1 GVPSTITDWMK
12 RRYQKRVTQLSFDDY
27 LSEPFEV
34 PGGEDQGDPF
44 SAIGYVFYAAG
55 LLKSLRESQKE
66 EGYSFMDDL
75 AGKKWGIA
83 ITEIH
88 ANIEQMMERN
98 DGVLEW
104 AQSHNC
110 QFGFPK
116 FKLVD

>member
-12 RRYQKRVTQLSFDDY
+12 RQYQRRVTQLSFDNY

-55 LLKSLRESQKE
+55 LLNSLQKPQKE
-66 EGYSFMDDL
+66 EGYSFMDNL
-75 AGKKWGIA
+75 AGTKWGIT

-88 ANIEQMMERN
+88 TNIKQMMEWN
-98 DGVLEW
+98 EGVLEW
-104 AQSHNC
+104 VWSHNC
-110 QFGFPK
+110 QFRFPK
-116 FKLVD
+116 FKLVN